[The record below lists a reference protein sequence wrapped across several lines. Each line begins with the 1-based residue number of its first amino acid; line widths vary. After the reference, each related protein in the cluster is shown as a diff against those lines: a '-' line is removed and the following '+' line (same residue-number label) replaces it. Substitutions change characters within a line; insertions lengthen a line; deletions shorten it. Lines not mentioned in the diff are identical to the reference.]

1 MIYDVAGDEGDNTK
15 PVDMVE
21 YVQVGG
27 DLLVIFGFA
36 HIQHHVVQE
45 VHVGK
50 RPDGI
55 SDDDYR

>member
-1 MIYDVAGDEGDNTK
+1 MIHDVAGDNGDNYK

-45 VHVGK
+45 VHIGK
-50 RPDGI
+50 GP
-55 SDDDYR
+55 